1 MAFELKQVVPWGRT
15 MDEYIRMFSLTEDD
29 LNKSIVGFGDGPAS
43 FNTEMNRLKRKVVSL
58 DPIYQFSRA
67 EIAERI
73 EETRSTI
80 IEQTSK
86 NAEQFIWNEFSDIH
100 SLENQRM
107 SAMNDFLS
115 DFEDG
120 KKEGRYIAHSM
131 PAKTTF
137 KNGQF
142 ELGLSYHFLFL
153 YSQLGLEF
161 HIQTLEE
168 MLRICHEVRIFPLL
182 NLNLEESEV
191 LQEVITYF
199 NQSHQIDIIKV
210 DYEFQKGANKMM
222 VIKKKHL

>member
-15 MDEYIRMFSLTEDD
+15 MDEYIRMFSLSEDD
-29 LNKSIVGFGDGPAS
+29 LNKYIIGFGDGPAS
-43 FNTEMNRLKRKVVSL
+43 FNAEMNKLKREVVSL
-58 DPIYQFSRA
+58 DPIYQFTRA

-100 SLENQRM
+100 SLEKHRM
-107 SAMNDFLS
+107 DAMNDFLS
-115 DFEDG
+115 DFEEG
-120 KKEGRYIAHSM
+120 KKDGRYIAHSM
-131 PAKTTF
+131 PTKTSF

-142 ELGLSYHFLFL
+142 GLGLSSHFLFL

-161 HIQTLEE
+161 HIQAIEE
-168 MLRICHEVRIFPLL
+168 MLRICHEVRIFPLQ
-182 NLNLEESEV
+182 NLNAVESEM
-191 LQEVITYF
+191 LQIVITYF
-199 NQSHQIDIIKV
+199 NQSYEIDVIKV

-222 VIKKKHL
+222 VIKKLNK